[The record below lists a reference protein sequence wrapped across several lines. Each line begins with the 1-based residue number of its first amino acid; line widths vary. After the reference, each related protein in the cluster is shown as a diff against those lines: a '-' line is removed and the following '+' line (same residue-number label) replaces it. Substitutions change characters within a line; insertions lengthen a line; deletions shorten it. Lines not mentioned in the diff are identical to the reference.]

1 MRKLFSCVLAL
12 GCWLVALVPVLGAAD
27 DRTGVVDAALRDE
40 RNQPKDPP
48 ADTLITMGDR
58 VVLTIKDL
66 DGWLYEEARANGLA
80 EQHWFDVPALRL
92 MAQTDLGALFDASK
106 DPVAPAERSERDRVR
121 QLVGTMIREVRQKL
135 YLQIGP
141 ARLRSIHA
149 EDPFVKQDHQ
159 GLWRMVFVVSN
170 ADNDKE
176 EWAKLR
182 NVHGQERAVSVSA
195 AFDLKS
201 LAGESTG
208 SYTLPSVITAPADS
222 VTVKGAAQSVGMR
235 FQVYSPFRAITFL
248 VCYVVVLVLF
258 AGLADKPDLLRDPD
272 GPVRSGWHVFSLSRF
287 VLAWWFFL
295 VLGAWVFLWVLTGAL
310 DAMNSTALLL
320 TGIGSATALG
330 GTLAGKV
337 RDAVASDPDARPA
350 QVVIDSNGRPRGF
363 RTGLGAL
370 LYDLLCDENAIG
382 FHRFQTLVW
391 NGVLGL
397 VFAAQAWSNFA
408 MPSFDSTILG
418 LLGISSATFVGF
430 KMTPNQTRTQ
440 PVAEPKDEKPK
451 SELSAK
457 SV

>member
-1 MRKLFSCVLAL
+1 MRKLLSCVLAL
-12 GCWLVALVPVLGAAD
+12 GCWLVASVSVLGAAD
-27 DRTGVVDAALRDE
+27 DRTGVIEAALRDE

-66 DGWLYEEARANGLA
+66 DGWLYEEARASGLP
-80 EQHWFDVPALRL
+80 EQRWFDVPALRL

-106 DPVAPAERSERDRVR
+106 DPAAPAERSERDRIR
-121 QLVGTMIREVRQKL
+121 QLVRSMIREVRQKL

-149 EDPFVKQDHQ
+149 EDPFVEQDAQ

-182 NVHGQERAVSVSA
+182 NVHGQERVVSVSA
-195 AFDLKS
+195 AFDLKPV
-201 LAGESTG
+201 AGESAG
-208 SYTLPSVITAPADS
+208 SYTLPTVITAPADS
-222 VTVKGAAQSVGMR
+222 VTIKGATHSAGMR
-235 FQVYSPFRAITFL
+235 FQVYSPLRAIAFL
-248 VCYVVVLVLF
+248 ICYVVVLVLF

-272 GPVRSGWHVFSLSRF
+272 GPVRDGRHVFSLSRF

-295 VLGAWVFLWVLTGAL
+295 VLGSWVFLWVLTGAL
-310 DAMNSTALLL
+310 DTMNSTALLL

-330 GTLAGKV
+330 GTIAGKV
-337 RDAVASDPDARPA
+337 RDAVAGDPNVRPVG
-350 QVVIDSNGRPRGF
+350 VVIDSASRPRGF
-363 RTGLGAL
+363 RTGVGAL
-370 LYDLLCDENAIG
+370 LYDLLCDENTIG

-397 VFAAQAWSNFA
+397 VFAAQTWSNFA
-408 MPSFDSTILG
+408 MPIFDSTILG

-430 KMTPNQTRTQ
+430 KMTPTQTRTQ
-440 PVAEPKDEKPK
+440 SVAEPKDEKPTG
-451 SELSAK
+451 EPAAK